1 MAGKILITGAAGF
14 IGSHLVELL
23 LSEKEKVSRLRL
35 LIRDTDTLDNLP
47 SKNFDIVR
55 GDIADKEFVKKAME
69 GVEIVYHLAAKID
82 FDGKWGE
89 YKETNVDGTANLL
102 SACEKG
108 KVKKF
113 INFSSIGVF
122 GLPAGVGDI
131 LGWDEDHPKT
141 YSNLYG
147 RSKWEAEKLVMKA
160 HEKKELSYVTIRPAS
175 VYGPREKGPT
185 YELYKAIKNNRF
197 FPIGN
202 GENKMHYVYV
212 SDLVKAARQAEK
224 GKVKAGEYIIA
235 GAKPTKFKD
244 VYRHISQSIAKKPS
258 NLYIPKGVAMTAAYG
273 FLFLEKITGKKMP
286 LFPSRVRT
294 MTTNY
299 YYNIDKA
306 RKEIGYDPK
315 ISFEKGAKITGR
327 WYLENGWL

>member
-1 MAGKILITGAAGF
+1 MAGKILVTGAAGF
-14 IGSHLVELL
+14 IGSHLVDLL
-23 LSEKEKVSRLRL
+23 LAEKEKVSRLRL
-35 LIRDTDTLDNLP
+35 LIRGTDSLENLP

-55 GDIADKEFVKKAME
+55 GDIADRDFVKMAMN
-69 GVEIVYHLAAKID
+69 GVEVVYHLAAKID
-82 FDGKWGE
+82 FDGTWSE

-102 SACEKG
+102 DACKKG
-108 KVKKF
+108 KVRKF

-160 HEKKELSYVTIRPAS
+160 HEKKGIPYVTIRPAS

-185 YELYKAIKNNRF
+185 YELYKVIKNNRF
-197 FPIGN
+197 LPIGN

-212 SDLVKAARQAEK
+212 ADLVKATRQAEK
-224 GKVKAGEYIIA
+224 SKVEAGEYIIA
-235 GAKPTKFKD
+235 GAEPTRFKD
-244 VYRHISQSIAKKPS
+244 VYKYISESIGKKPS
-258 NLYIPKGVAMTAAYG
+258 KIYIPKTVAMTAAYG
-273 FLFLEKITGKKMP
+273 FGFLEKITGRKMP

-315 ISFEKGAKITGR
+315 ITFKKGAQITGK
-327 WYLENGWL
+327 WYSENGWL